1 MLVLTRK
8 VGERIL
14 IGDEVVVTVLGVS
27 AHQVRLGIQAPRSI
41 DVLRAEL
48 AVGTRE
54 EMARELPERRPAWA
68 TP

>member
-1 MLVLTRK
+1 MLVLSRK

-27 AHQVRLGIQAPRSI
+27 AHQVRLGIEAPRSI

-48 AVGTRE
+48 AVGRAGE
-54 EMARELPERRPAWA
+54 KPGPGPQRRPVWA